1 MKGLSGKEWVLLS
14 EIIKPEEDVV
24 SELGEVVAQILANRG
39 KDQSILDLRLRRLL
53 PPHHIPNIDLT
64 VERIKKAIVRGERI
78 VLFGDYDVDGITGT
92 ALLYRFLKNF
102 PITVVPLL
110 PSRQS
115 GYGLNKRLVDKLSHY
130 ADLLI
135 TIDNGTTAVEELREF
150 RKDAVVIDHHN
161 VEEELPPAILL
172 NPKLSQDL
180 PKELKELSSVGLV
193 FYLIAL
199 LTREL
204 NIDYDPRLDLY
215 LPAIGTLA
223 DFMPLNLTNRIIVS
237 YGIKCLEYVQ
247 KGQIRAYGIKALMEK
262 VGLNGTITSRDIT
275 FSLVPRINAPGRVS
289 RPSIALKLF
298 LTEDQDRARSFANK
312 IEEINQRR
320 RLISEKAYELALKQV
335 LSQKDRKFLVVV
347 LDSWVGGVAGLVAG
361 RLSAEFQK
369 PAAVFAVGDQ
379 AIGSVRSANGI
390 DVYSLLSQFSHL
402 YLRWGGHSYAMG
414 LSMEKEKLGL
424 FMDLVEEGLK
434 DVEPFSTILEID
446 APLSLERITAELIKK
461 LHSLEPFGEGFPSPT
476 FVCECEMMPRNY
488 DENRLELKTPSG
500 FSFISWDKDLNRKL
514 LGLQR
519 LKGKVVYQID
529 LTRPKRLHLLDFAH
543 E

>member
-39 KDQSILDLRLRRLL
+39 QDQSILDLRLKRLL
-53 PPHHIPNIDLT
+53 PPHHIPNIDLA
-64 VERIKKAIVRGERI
+64 VERIKKAIDRRERI

-150 RKDAVVIDHHN
+150 KRDAVVIDHHN
-161 VEEELPPAILL
+161 VGEELPPAILL

-204 NIDYDPRLDLY
+204 NMDYDPRLDLY

-247 KGQIRAYGIKALMEK
+247 KGQIKAYGIKALMEK

-275 FSLVPRINAPGRVS
+275 FSLVPRLNAPGRVS

-298 LTEDQDRARSFANK
+298 LTEDPRQGKVPCQQDRGDK
-312 IEEINQRR
+312 PK
-320 RLISEKAYELALKQV
+320 EKAHK
-335 LSQKDRKFLVVV
+335 
-347 LDSWVGGVAGLVAG
+347 
-361 RLSAEFQK
+361 
-369 PAAVFAVGDQ
+369 
-379 AIGSVRSANGI
+379 
-390 DVYSLLSQFSHL
+390 
-402 YLRWGGHSYAMG
+402 
-414 LSMEKEKLGL
+414 
-424 FMDLVEEGLK
+424 
-434 DVEPFSTILEID
+434 
-446 APLSLERITAELIKK
+446 
-461 LHSLEPFGEGFPSPT
+461 
-476 FVCECEMMPRNY
+476 
-488 DENRLELKTPSG
+488 
-500 FSFISWDKDLNRKL
+500 
-514 LGLQR
+514 
-519 LKGKVVYQID
+519 
-529 LTRPKRLHLLDFAH
+529 
-543 E
+543 

>member
-180 PKELKELSSVGLV
+180 HKELKELSSVGLV

-424 FMDLVEEGLK
+424 FMDLVEESLK
-434 DVEPFSTILEID
+434 DMEPFSTILEID

-514 LGLQR
+514 LGLER

>member
-115 GYGLNKRLVDKLSHY
+115 GYGLNKRLINKLSHY

-150 RKDAVVIDHHN
+150 KRDAVVIDHHN

-500 FSFISWDKDLNRKL
+500 FSFISWDRDLNRKL
-514 LGLQR
+514 LGLER

>member
-1 MKGLSGKEWVLLS
+1 
-14 EIIKPEEDVV
+14 
-24 SELGEVVAQILANRG
+24 
-39 KDQSILDLRLRRLL
+39 LDLRLKKLL
-53 PPHHIPNIDLT
+53 PPHHIPNIDPA
-64 VERIKKAIVRGERI
+64 VERIKKAIDRRERI

-115 GYGLNKRLVDKLSHY
+115 GYGLNKRLINKLSHY

-150 RKDAVVIDHHN
+150 KKDAVVIDHHN
-161 VEEELPPAILL
+161 VGEELPPAILL

-204 NIDYDPRLDLY
+204 SIDYDPRFDLY

-247 KGQIRAYGIKALMEK
+247 KGQIKAYGIKALMEK

-275 FSLVPRINAPGRVS
+275 FSLVPRLNAPGRVS

-298 LTEDQDRARSFANK
+298 LTEDQDRARALANK

-320 RLISEKAYELALKQV
+320 RLISEKAYELALKQA

-347 LDSWVGGVAGLVAG
+347 LDSWAGGVAGLVAG

-369 PAAVFAVGDQ
+369 PTAVFAVGDQ

-424 FMDLVEEGLK
+424 FMDLVEESLK
-434 DVEPFSTILEID
+434 DMEPSSTILEID
-446 APLSLERITAELIKK
+446 APLSLERITPELIKK
-461 LHSLEPFGEGFPSPT
+461 LHSLEPFGEGFPPPT
-476 FVCECEMMPRNY
+476 FMCECELIPKNY

-514 LGLQR
+514 LSLER

-543 E
+543 G